1 MLQDGYLDNALE
13 LARSEG
19 YDPNGGLRGGKYS
32 LFNGGTHVPFI
43 VYWKG
48 HIRPSVSDAYICQVD
63 LFVSLGKLIGG
74 SVPSG
79 LDSQEHL
86 SVLLGRKLHGGRR
99 AQVLEAK
106 SKLALRWKNY
116 EMIPPYSG
124 KECNSTGN
132 EIGNLREYAL
142 FDMDADPGEKHN
154 LASEKPRLL
163 RKMQR
168 MYTRMVGPYYKSGL
182 EDEPLQ

>member
-63 LFVSLGKLIGG
+63 LFASLGKLIGG

-79 LDSQEHL
+79 LDKI
-86 SVLLGRKLHGGRR
+86 GRAH
-99 AQVLEAK
+99 V
-106 SKLALRWKNY
+106 
-116 EMIPPYSG
+116 
-124 KECNSTGN
+124 
-132 EIGNLREYAL
+132 
-142 FDMDADPGEKHN
+142 
-154 LASEKPRLL
+154 
-163 RKMQR
+163 
-168 MYTRMVGPYYKSGL
+168 
-182 EDEPLQ
+182 